1 MAKAPSAPQSN
12 NVILTIDEAT
22 TLVIDS
28 VEYSGTVTVSQTIA
42 DEILK
47 SNRAVINQE
56 EITTDGITG
65 NE

>member
-1 MAKAPSAPQSN
+1 MAKEKIQT
-12 NVILTIDEAT
+12 VTLTIDEAT
-22 TLVIDS
+22 TLVIDG
-28 VEYSGTVTVSQTIA
+28 VEYSGTVTVPQTIA